1 MVTRMGGRE
10 ISVVSGRVGMYAVF
24 SLDSGFKIQSWFKI
38 HVSARK
44 RKKDPDK
51 SPPVK
56 TLLWFLY
63 CKKLY
68 DLFLQ

>member
-1 MVTRMGGRE
+1 MVTRMGDRE

-44 RKKDPDK
+44 RKKG
-51 SPPVK
+51 SGQISFSWNLAMV
-56 TLLWFLY
+56 FV
-63 CKKLY
+63 
-68 DLFLQ
+68 F